1 MTADELRS
9 ELAEILPKSQHK
21 KIDTIVAVIEPEPW
35 SIYAVDVAMSHVGIE
50 TVEAYG
56 LVIKLD
62 ATGDAA
68 SVEFPYGADIA
79 A

>member
-1 MTADELRS
+1 MTAEELRS

-21 KIDTIVAVIEPEPW
+21 KIDAIVALIEPEPW
-35 SIYAVDVAMSHVGIE
+35 SITAVDVAMAHVGIE

-62 ATGDAA
+62 ANGDAA

-79 A
+79 T

>member
-9 ELAEILPKSQHK
+9 ELAEILPKSQHR
-21 KIDTIVAVIEPEPW
+21 KIDAIVALIEPEPW
-35 SIYAVDVAMSHVGIE
+35 SIQAVDVAMSYVGIE

-62 ATGDAA
+62 ANGDAA